1 MLNIWEK
8 YDILILEKKAPT
20 PKWML
25 PRCLDVLMD
34 TAYPVGRQ
42 DRHFYLRLFLL
53 LRKASNAITRLPKA
67 HNNVNMPMKIERIS
81 KAVICATVY
90 ASLRSSLIGCPP
102 DIQRPS
108 MYSGKP
114 VIRCWEATSS
124 LRYGRRQ
131 TSVHRTLS
139 ALSWVLS
146 YGLRHATNISFFP
159 PLFNNFRQFICPYF
173 LLFFRCLLRISVINH
188 FMKIGIK

>member
-1 MLNIWEK
+1 
-8 YDILILEKKAPT
+8 
-20 PKWML
+20 ML

-81 KAVICATVY
+81 KAVIHAT
-90 ASLRSSLIGCPP
+90 SLP
-102 DIQRPS
+102 

-114 VIRCWEATSS
+114 VIRCWEAT
-124 LRYGRRQ
+124 
-131 TSVHRTLS
+131 T
-139 ALSWVLS
+139 LSWVLS

>member
-1 MLNIWEK
+1 MLNILGK

-42 DRHFYLRLFLL
+42 DRHFYFCLFLL

-81 KAVICATVY
+81 KAVICAT
-90 ASLRSSLIGCPP
+90 SLP
-102 DIQRPS
+102 

-114 VIRCWEATSS
+114 VIRCWEAT
-124 LRYGRRQ
+124 
-131 TSVHRTLS
+131 T
-139 ALSWVLS
+139 LSWVLS
-146 YGLRHATNISFFP
+146 YGLRHITNIAFF
-159 PLFNNFRQFICPYF
+159 LSQFNVFCQFISFYF
-173 LLFFRCLLRISVINH
+173 SLSCRLPSHGNWY
-188 FMKIGIK
+188 

>member
-1 MLNIWEK
+1 MSLWTPP
-8 YDILILEKKAPT
+8 ILFA
-20 PKWML
+20 
-25 PRCLDVLMD
+25 
-34 TAYPVGRQ
+34 
-42 DRHFYLRLFLL
+42 DRIGNFYLRLFLL

-81 KAVICATVY
+81 KAVIHAT
-90 ASLRSSLIGCPP
+90 SLP
-102 DIQRPS
+102 

-114 VIRCWEATSS
+114 VIWYREATSS

-146 YGLRHATNISFFP
+146 YGLHHATNISFFFAIIQRFSSICL
-159 PLFNNFRQFICPYF
+159 PLFG
-173 LLFFRCLLRISVINH
+173 RCLHHIFNLNHPDTLLSFYYFNRAPFSLHLFLTIHLVSANTNVILFSFSIS
-188 FMKIGIK
+188 